1 MRLVQY
7 PPNNPLLGWDPMP
20 SQDGRLNMDGTA
32 VASVGDTGTVT
43 ITEASAVV
51 QANGERI
58 APDAILVQTAQ
69 SGAVSNIQDDP
80 DSPDANWLTGTSAT
94 AAELRVSFPT
104 PAANLKAGFTQ
115 EFRVRIRPRP

>member
-1 MRLVQY
+1 MDREHVVERVHSPVSSSYEHFFMTDQYQLWPVPLTQRL
-7 PPNNPLLGWDPMP
+7 
-20 SQDGRLNMDGTA
+20 
-32 VASVGDTGTVT
+32 
-43 ITEASAVV
+43 
-51 QANGERI
+51 

-69 SGAVSNIQDDP
+69 SGAVSLIQDDP

-104 PAANLKAGFTQ
+104 PDSTLLTGDFKQ